1 MTRQAERQNKPAINT
16 ASSGRS
22 LYTVCNGL
30 VWPDIITN
38 NRIKT
43 WGCVLQKQAHS
54 YVCGATDANKK
65 KGGGMEPSG
74 WGEVMIIENKK
85 ATVVRPLL
93 RPAPN
98 YAHRQTSTWGLPI
111 WPSGCC

>member
-1 MTRQAERQNKPAINT
+1 MTRRAERQNKPAINT
-16 ASSGRS
+16 ASSSRS
-22 LYTVCNGL
+22 RYAVCNGL

-65 KGGGMEPSG
+65 SAGRGRTQAGRDERVWGLLGGGRS
-74 WGEVMIIENKK
+74 
-85 ATVVRPLL
+85 
-93 RPAPN
+93 
-98 YAHRQTSTWGLPI
+98 
-111 WPSGCC
+111 